1 MQKHSHHS
9 NFYVITGGPGV
20 GKTTVLNELKKKGYT
35 TVPENA
41 REIIQ
46 EQVRNNGE
54 GLPWKNRELY
64 TSLMINA
71 AVESFKSFFSTTDTV
86 FFDRGILDSFCYA
99 DMMSL
104 KISDEMKDI
113 AQNLRYNQKVFILP
127 PWPEIYTTDD
137 ERKQTWEEALN
148 TFDIMKKTYSGYGYR
163 LIDVPLE
170 SVENRVKFITDH
182 L

>member
-1 MQKHSHHS
+1 MPDHHP

-20 GKTTVLNELKKKGYT
+20 GKTTVLNELKKKGYA

-54 GLPWKNRELY
+54 GLPWKNRKLY

-71 AVESFKSFFSTTDTV
+71 AVESFKSVSSTENIV

-99 DMMSL
+99 NMIGL
-104 KISDEMKDI
+104 KITDEMNNI
-113 AQNLRYNQKVFILP
+113 ARNLRYNQKVFILP

-148 TFDIMKKTYSGYGYR
+148 TFEIMRKTYSAYGYS

-170 SVENRVKFITDH
+170 PVEKRVKFITER